1 MNKKQ
6 RDVLEHA
13 HKLFIEKGYLDT
25 SIQDILERCGISK
38 GTFYKY
44 FSSKSE
50 LLISLLSVLQESMTL
65 QREKV
70 AIEHKETNRLVFEEQ
85 MIFMMRFM
93 EENKVPEMIETTLVL
108 NEIKIYHYIEELKAT
123 TLSWIFTRFQQI
135 FPNESSSQLF
145 DSAVVF
151 DGMLNNIFRINK
163 TLNYTLTIEH
173 IVRYCMKRTEEMIMA
188 VSEKKEQLFDPEL
201 LFSLFEEQTDHHF
214 STELIRA
221 TKSMKRF
228 VGKNVIDETKQ
239 KECLEFIE
247 FISDELLQN
256 NADPRNF
263 IIKSSLS
270 SLERIEPIKNSIEI
284 AKYKQLI
291 NRFITNL

>member
-50 LLISLLSVLQESMTL
+50 LLISLLSILQESMTL
-65 QREKV
+65 QREKL
-70 AIEHKETNRLVFEEQ
+70 AIEYKGTDRLVFEEQ

-108 NEIKIYHYIEELKAT
+108 NEIKIYHYIEEMKAT
-123 TLSWIFTRFQQI
+123 TLSWIYTRFQEI
-135 FPNESSSQLF
+135 FPKESSSQLF

-151 DGMLNNIFRINK
+151 DGMINNIFRINK

-173 IVRYCMKRTEEMIMA
+173 IVCYCMKRTEEMIMA
-188 VSEKKEQLFDPEL
+188 VSEKKEQLFDPEI
-201 LFSLFEEQTDHHF
+201 LFSLFEEQTDYHF

-228 VGKNVIDETKQ
+228 VGKNVMDETKQ
-239 KECLEFIE
+239 KECLEYIA

-256 NADPRNF
+256 NADPRKF
-263 IIKSSLS
+263 IINSSLS
-270 SLERIEPIKNSIEI
+270 SLEEIEPVNNSIEI
-284 AKYKQLI
+284 TEYKQLL
-291 NRFITNL
+291 NRLIKNL